1 MTAFIYFLIFAAA
14 MLRVVPHPANFA
26 PMAAVALFGAV
37 YLNKKEALFI
47 PLAAM
52 AISDAV
58 IGYDSLQSRLIV
70 YSCFLAIGLIGLW
83 VRNHKNFFTVVGGS
97 LAGSTLFYLVT
108 NFVFLYPSTMYPH
121 TWAGQVASYT
131 NAVPFFRNTLAGDLF
146 FVAVL
151 FGSYELV
158 KAWQARR
165 EIAHDNSR

>member
-83 VRNHKNFFTVVGGS
+83 VKNHKNFATIIGAS
-97 LAGSTLFYLVT
+97 LFGSTLFYLVT
-108 NFVFLYPSTMYPH
+108 NLVFLYPATMYPH
-121 TWAGQVASYT
+121 TLAGQITSYT
-131 NAVPFFRNTLAGDLF
+131 NALPFFRNTLAGDLF
-146 FVAVL
+146 YVAAL
-151 FGSYELV
+151 FGAYALV
-158 KAWQARR
+158 KAWQSRK
-165 EIAHDNSR
+165 EISHDYTS